1 MNPKHDKHKDNHTRA
16 HRKLLKI
23 KEEQVFTKTAGE
35 GGGCITFKG
44 ATIILKVDFSEGTM
58 EAIRQW
64 NKTLKYQNKISP
76 KLEFYIQGK

>member
-1 MNPKHDKHKDNHTRA
+1 MNPKHDKHKDNHTST

-23 KEEQVFTKTAGE
+23 KDDSVFTKTAGE
-35 GGGCITFKG
+35 GGERITFKG
-44 ATIILKVDFSEGTM
+44 ATIILTVDFSEGTM

-76 KLEFYIQGK
+76 KLEFYVQGK